1 MKNFYCKCRLHLWL
15 ACLTAGIGLSAC
27 SDGDEGGNSGYQ
39 PDKPIELE
47 SFYPKTGPIATQV
60 IIKGKNFGTDAKALN
75 VYFNEKRAAVIS
87 STGDR
92 MLVLA
97 PKLPGEECVISV
109 SVGENEQNK
118 VQFDELFDYIIQTN
132 VSTIAGGMKGTT
144 MPEGTTSLIGSYFSS
159 KPESGIAVDKH
170 DNLYVRFSIDDG
182 GKHRVLHDERGGRKY
197 QSPQRFRHPR
207 NGYPPE
213 HRPGQQ
219 AMYIGTTPTSGT
231 RDTDIS
237 IPSPTTPTRTWETSS
252 GITTCSHTD
261 GNFAPVWNAIQT
273 FTMCPADNKF
283 YFYTNEGVVARWDPA
298 TGKGEDLT
306 PPGRFIDSQG
316 DIMGVVFDPR
326 DPNIVYFANQG
337 QHCIYKHDIAA
348 VAPSRLWAG
357 RKNTAGYLDGPLAE
371 AQFNY
376 PCQMCVDPE
385 GEAIYVTDRE
395 NHCIRKITL
404 SNGYVSTFAGTPKS
418 SGYVNGPADAAK
430 FNKPV
435 GLAITAEGNLYI
447 GDSEN
452 YAIRRIA
459 IE

>member
-1 MKNFYCKCRLHLWL
+1 MP
-15 ACLTAGIGLSAC
+15 SAMQAQ
-27 SDGDEGGNSGYQ
+27 DKGRYPRKQRGVPGNQPGGGGNSGYQ

-109 SVGENEQNK
+109 SMGENEENK

-144 MPEGTTSLIGSYFSS
+144 MPEGTTSLTAAQFMD
-159 KPESGIAVDKH
+159 KPDSPIAVDKN
-170 DNLYVRFSIDDG
+170 DNLYVRFSLSAEGKENTHRIYMMNEEAGNIKMLNDFGILVTGIILSRDYKSGNVYWWHTNMGNEDFGYFDPVADYASVGG
-182 GKHRVLHDERGGRKY
+182 GKTKWDKPLAFTDGMPSWGGR
-197 QSPQRFRHPR
+197 QGFEM
-207 NGYPPE
+207 N
-213 HRPGQQ
+213 
-219 AMYIGTTPTSGT
+219 
-231 RDTDIS
+231 
-237 IPSPTTPTRTWETSS
+237 
-252 GITTCSHTD
+252 
-261 GNFAPVWNAIQT
+261 
-273 FTMCPADNKF
+273 PADGKF
-283 YFYTNEGVVARWDPA
+283 YFYSNEGVCARWDPV
-298 TGKGEDLT
+298 TGAGENLT
-306 PPGRFIDSQG
+306 SEVFKSSQG
-316 DIMGVVFDPR
+316 DIMGIVFDPL
-326 DPNIVYFANQG
+326 DPNIGYFAVQG
-337 QHCIYKHDIAA
+337 QHCIYKHDLTAGT
-348 VAPSRLWAG
+348 VEVWAG
-357 RKNTAGYLDGPLAE
+357 RKNTAGHLDGPLAE
-371 AQFNY
+371 AQFNN